1 MYLKNLCELRKSV
14 FIKDRRDVVLDLSD
28 LLNDKINPPEAFFD
42 ENYVTDGMKLLL
54 ENVFNKFS
62 AKKDIASVY
71 ILNQS
76 MGGGKT
82 HNMIALGLLAKY
94 PHLRKNIFDKLGLT
108 LFDKPIRV
116 VGFNGRETDA
126 PYGIW
131 GSIAEQLK
139 KLEQFN
145 EYYQPLQAPGQTAWT
160 NLLEGEPTIILLD
173 ELPPYLENAYSISI
187 GKSTLAEVTETAL
200 SNLFVAANK
209 MDNVCIVMST
219 LTANYERGNDVI
231 DRIIRNLEAET
242 NRSAQKIEPV
252 SQQGNEVYEIL
263 KKRLFEK
270 LPDEEE
276 IKKIANLYRE
286 AVKKA
291 KDMNIT
297 NYNPDTYAAKL
308 LESYPFHFSIR
319 DLYGRF
325 KENSGFQQTRGLIR
339 LMRTIVADLYETDR
353 ANSIYLINPYDFNL
367 NNSDIYQE
375 IKNINPSL
383 NEALVKDVSNK
394 GNATAEEIDRELNI
408 KDAEDITKLIYLSS
422 LSDIPNA
429 LQGLRI
435 DEIIAFLCTPNRD
448 ISKSKDVLKRLLER
462 TWYLYETQDGR
473 YLFKNVKNLMA
484 QVHEIKGTYPKETA
498 IKELRTYLSRVFE
511 PKLKDCYQ
519 KLYILCSPDEI
530 KLEADKLSLIITEPV
545 SEKYEDINISK
556 NYFDFYNDTQYKNR
570 LMFLTGQKDTMD
582 NVYEW
587 IKTLKAINSIIGTME
602 TEGVSEKDPQM
613 EDARNRCV
621 RAELSLKSAI
631 RETFTLLIYPSSRGL
646 RQVDIRLEFTDNNF
660 NAEDLIKKTLI
671 NEKKYIDENEEK
683 NMEMLIEKAE
693 KRLFGDVKKLNWS
706 EIKRK
711 AATNP
716 EWNFHRPDFLELI
729 KSYAL
734 NAHKWIDDGGI
745 IEKGPFP
752 PPKTTLTLKVFDRDE
767 STGEATLHIY
777 PINGDTIF
785 YEYGDTTPT
794 TASKKLQDWRNDHY
808 VLKTKEL
815 EVGFLCVDSTG
826 KHNMGDTILWKNT
839 INLKY
844 KKNFINN
851 IWRLEI
857 KAIPNGDIY
866 YTTDGSDPATNGA
879 IYNGPTVIPEN
890 CKFVRAIAK
899 YKGQICAKENF
910 PVNIKDFKIDP
921 NMKTEW
927 KHKFPNLTAEAY
939 FTFIERIK
947 KCKAKLCDINLEIT
961 VNDEKQCLEYSASE
975 ELVLDGNEIEEI
987 RVKLQQIIE
996 KYGGSQI
1003 KLTVNRLLFET
1014 GQDFNDFL
1022 ADAKID
1028 LNPEEVI
1035 QDEPEKVY

>member
-1 MYLKNLCELRKSV
+1 LCKS
-14 FIKDRRDVVLDLSD
+14 L
-28 LLNDKINPPEAFFD
+28 
-42 ENYVTDGMKLLL
+42 Y
-54 ENVFNKFS
+54 
-62 AKKDIASVY
+62 
-71 ILNQS
+71 
-76 MGGGKT
+76 
-82 HNMIALGLLAKY
+82 
-94 PHLRKNIFDKLGLT
+94 LRKNIFDTLGLP

-131 GSIAEQLK
+131 GSIADQLK
-139 KLEQFN
+139 KREQFN

-160 NLLEGEPTIILLD
+160 KLLEGEPTIILLD
-173 ELPPYLENAYSISI
+173 ELPPYLENAYSTSI

-209 MDNVCIVMST
+209 MDNVCIVMSA
-219 LTANYERGNDVI
+219 LTANYDRGNDVI
-231 DRIIRNLEAET
+231 DRIIRNLEAEV

-270 LPDEEE
+270 LPIEEE
-276 IKKIANLYRE
+276 IKKIANLYRD

-353 ANSIYLINPYDFNL
+353 ASSIYLINPYDFNL
-367 NNSDIYQE
+367 NNNDIYQE

-394 GNATAEEIDRELNI
+394 GNATAEDIDRELNI
-408 KDAEDITKLIYLSS
+408 KDVKDAEDIAKLIYLSS

-429 LQGLRI
+429 VQGLRV
-435 DEIIAFLCTPNRD
+435 DEIIAFLCAPDRD

-484 QVHEIKGTYPKETA
+484 QVHEIKGTYPKEIA
-498 IKELRTYLSRVFE
+498 IKELRTYLSRIFE

-519 KLYILCSPDEI
+519 KLYILCPPDEI
-530 KLEADKLSLIITEPV
+530 KLEDDKLSLIITEPV
-545 SEKYEDINISK
+545 SEKYVDINISK

-570 LMFLTGQKDTMD
+570 LIFLTGQKDTMD
-582 NVYEW
+582 NVYEC

-602 TEGVSEKDPQM
+602 TEKVSEKDPQM

-621 RAELSLKSAI
+621 RAEFNLKSAI

-683 NMEMLIEKAE
+683 DMEILIEKAE
-693 KRLFGDVKKLNWS
+693 IRLFGNVKRLSWS
-706 EIKRK
+706 EIKRR

-716 EWNFHRPDFLELI
+716 EWNFHSPDLLESI

-734 NAHKWIDDGGI
+734 NTHKWIEDGGI

-752 PPKTTLTLKVFDRDE
+752 PPKTTLTYKVVERNDN
-767 STGEATLHIY
+767 TGETTLHIS
-777 PINGDTIF
+777 PLNGDTIF

-794 TASKKLQDWRNDHY
+794 TASKKLQDWKNDHY
-808 VLKTKEL
+808 VFKTKEM
-815 EVGFLCVDSTG
+815 EVNFLCVDSTG
-826 KHNMGDTILWKNT
+826 KHETGNAILWKNT

-844 KKNFINN
+844 GKNFINN
-851 IWRLEI
+851 IWQLEI
-857 KAIPNGDIY
+857 KAIPTGEIY
-866 YTTDGSDPATNGA
+866 YTTDGSDPVTNGA
-879 IYNGPTVIPEN
+879 RYNGPINIPEN

-899 YKGQICAKENF
+899 YKGQVYAKEDF
-910 PVNIKDFKIDP
+910 LVDIKNFKIDP
-921 NMKTEW
+921 NKKTEW
-927 KHKFPNLTAEAY
+927 KRSFNNLTAGDY

-947 KCKAKLCDINLEIT
+947 KYKAKLCDVNLEIT
-961 VNDEKQCLEYSASE
+961 SNDGKQYIEYSAPE
-975 ELVLDGNEIEEI
+975 ELFLDGNEINEI
-987 RVKLQQIIE
+987 RVKLQQILD

-1003 KLTVNRLLFET
+1003 KLTVQKLLFNT
-1014 GQDFNDFL
+1014 GQDFKDFL
-1022 ADAKID
+1022 AEEKID
-1028 LNPEEVI
+1028 LKPEEVI
-1035 QDEPEKVY
+1035 QYEPEKIY

>member
-1 MYLKNLCELRKSV
+1 MYLKNLCKPRESV

-28 LLNDKINPPEAFFD
+28 LLNDKITPEIFFD
-42 ENYVTDGMKLLL
+42 ENYITDGMRLLL
-54 ENVFNKFS
+54 ENVFSKFS

-71 ILNQS
+71 ILTQS

-94 PHLRKNIFDKLGLT
+94 PHLRNNIFDTLGLQP
-108 LFDKPIRV
+108 FDKPIRV

-131 GSIAEQLK
+131 GAIAEQLK
-139 KLEQFN
+139 KLEQFK

-160 NLLEGEPTIILLD
+160 NLLKGEPTIILLD
-173 ELPPYLENAYSISI
+173 ELPPYLENAYSTSI

-209 MDNVCIVMST
+209 MDNVCIVMSA

-231 DRIIRNLEAET
+231 DRIIRNLEAEI

-270 LPDEEE
+270 LPNEEK
-276 IKKIANLYRE
+276 IKKIANLYRD
-286 AVKKA
+286 AVTKA

-297 NYNPDTYAAKL
+297 NYNPDTYATRL

-339 LMRTIVADLYETDR
+339 LMRTIVSDLYETDV
-353 ANSIYLINPYDFNL
+353 ASSIYLISPYDINL
-367 NNSDIYQE
+367 NNNDIYQE

-394 GNATAEEIDRELNI
+394 GNATAEEIDREKNI
-408 KDAEDITKLIYLSS
+408 KDAEDIAKLIYLSS

-429 LQGLRI
+429 VQGLRI
-435 DEIIAFLCTPNRD
+435 DEIIAFLCAPNRD
-448 ISKSKDVLKRLLER
+448 ISKSKDIIKQLLER
-462 TWYLYETQDGR
+462 SWYLYEMQDGR
-473 YLFKNVKNLMA
+473 HLFKNVKNLMA
-484 QVHEIKGTYPKETA
+484 QVHEIKGAYTKETA
-498 IKELRTYLSRVFE
+498 IKELVTYLNGIFE

-519 KLYILCSPDEI
+519 KLYILCPPDEI
-530 KLEADKLSLIITEPV
+530 KLEIDKISLIITEPV

-556 NYFDFYNDTQYKNR
+556 DYFEFYKDTQYKNR
-570 LMFLTGQKDTMD
+570 LMFLTGQKNTMD
-582 NVYEW
+582 NVYEG

-602 TEGVSEKDPQM
+602 TERVSEKDPQM
-613 EDARNRCV
+613 QDARNRCI

-631 RETFTLLIYPSSRGL
+631 RETFTLLIYPSIRGL

-660 NAEDLIKKTLI
+660 NTENLIKKTLV

-683 NMEMLIEKAE
+683 NMDILIEKAE
-693 KRLFGDVKKLNWS
+693 GRLFGSVKKLNWS

-716 EWNFHRPDFLELI
+716 EWNFHRPDLLELI
-729 KSYAL
+729 KEHAL
-734 NAHKWIDDGGI
+734 NTNKWIDDGGV

-752 PPKTTLTLKVFDRDE
+752 PPKTTLKWKVIDKDK
-767 STGEATLHIY
+767 STGEATLYIF
-777 PINGDTIF
+777 PINGDTVY
-785 YEYGDTTPT
+785 YEYGDTIPT
-794 TASKKLQDWRNDHY
+794 TASEKLQDWKNDHY
-808 VLKTKEL
+808 VFKTKEM
-815 EVGFLCVDSTG
+815 EVSFLCVDSTG
-826 KHNMGDTILWKNT
+826 KHNTGDPILWKNT

-844 KKNFINN
+844 GKKFIDNN
-851 IWRLEI
+851 WCLEI
-857 KAIPNGDIY
+857 KALPTGDIY
-866 YTTDGSDPATNGA
+866 YTTDGSDPANGA
-879 IYNGPTVIPEN
+879 RYNGPFVISEN
-890 CKFVRAIAK
+890 CKIVSAMAK
-899 YKGQICAKENF
+899 YKGQICAKESFQVDIN
-910 PVNIKDFKIDP
+910 NFKIDP
-921 NMKTEW
+921 NKQILW
-927 KHKFPNLTAEAY
+927 KHSFTNLIAGDY
-939 FTFIERIK
+939 FSFIDRIK
-947 KCKAKLCDINLEIT
+947 KYKVKLSDINLEIT
-961 VNDEKQCLEYSASE
+961 SNDGKQYIEYSASE
-975 ELVLDGNEIEEI
+975 ELFLDGIEIDEV
-987 RVKLQQIIE
+987 RRKLQQIFE
-996 KYGGSQI
+996 KYGSQI
-1003 KLTVNRLLFET
+1003 KLTVNKLFFET
-1014 GQDFNDFL
+1014 GQDFNDFV
-1022 ADAKID
+1022 ADAKIN